1 MMYYTLHMNEKPS
14 SRAEGLV
21 TVQLGKDLKQEWV
34 QWCQKRQLVPGAA
47 LRSLVERA
55 IADGLELATA
65 RDGVRVKVRVAK
77 EPDAG
82 SKVSREMQFTPS
94 ENAAVEAVAGA
105 QGFGFQDWVIAAV
118 RAALA
123 QAPSYGQNELEA
135 LTASNAMLVRI
146 VADLAALRRGE
157 NNPEVTERLRSLE
170 KDLRAHVETVSSAMA
185 KGAKRWRL
193 DL

>member
-1 MMYYTLHMNEKPS
+1 MYYTLHMNEKPS

>member
-1 MMYYTLHMNEKPS
+1 MTEKPS

-21 TVQLGKDLKQEWV
+21 TVQLGKDLKQDWV

-55 IADGLELATA
+55 IADGLELAAA

-82 SKVSREMQFTPS
+82 AKVSREMQFTPS

-105 QGFGFQDWVIAAV
+105 EGFGFQDWVIAAV

-146 VADLAALRRGE
+146 VADRCGCGGAAPGR
-157 NNPEVTERLRSLE
+157 
-170 KDLRAHVETVSSAMA
+170 K
-185 KGAKRWRL
+185 
-193 DL
+193 

>member
-1 MMYYTLHMNEKPS
+1 MYYTLYMNEKPS

-47 LRSLVERA
+47 LRSLVETA
-55 IADGLELATA
+55 IADGLELAAT

-77 EPDAG
+77 EPDVGA
-82 SKVSREMQFTPS
+82 KVSREMQFTPS

-123 QAPSYGQNELEA
+123 RAPSYGQNELEA

-146 VADLAALRRGE
+146 VADLATLRRGE

-170 KDLRAHVETVSSAMA
+170 KDLKAHVETVSCAMA

>member
-1 MMYYTLHMNEKPS
+1 MYYTLYMNEKPS

-82 SKVSREMQFTPS
+82 AKVSREMQFTPS

-170 KDLRAHVETVSSAMA
+170 KDLKAHVETVSSAMA

>member
-1 MMYYTLHMNEKPS
+1 
-14 SRAEGLV
+14 
-21 TVQLGKDLKQEWV
+21 
-34 QWCQKRQLVPGAA
+34 
-47 LRSLVERA
+47 VERA
-55 IADGLELATA
+55 IADGLELAAA

-77 EPDAG
+77 EPDTGA
-82 SKVSREMQFTPS
+82 KVSREMQFTPS

-105 QGFGFQDWVIAAV
+105 QGFGFQGWVIAAV

-135 LTASNAMLVRI
+135 LTASNATLVRI
-146 VADLAALRRGE
+146 VSDLAALRRGE

-170 KDLRAHVETVSSAMA
+170 KDLKAHVDTVSSAMA

>member
-1 MMYYTLHMNEKPS
+1 MNEKPS

-21 TVQLGKDLKQEWV
+21 TVQLGKDLKQDWV

-55 IADGLELATA
+55 IADGLELAAA

-82 SKVSREMQFTPS
+82 AKVSREMQFTPS

-123 QAPSYGQNELEA
+123 QPPSYGQNELEA

-146 VADLAALRRGE
+146 VADVAALRRGE

-170 KDLRAHVETVSSAMA
+170 KDLKTHVETVSSAMA

>member
-1 MMYYTLHMNEKPS
+1 MYYTLHMNEKPS

-82 SKVSREMQFTPS
+82 AKVSREMQFTPS

-157 NNPEVTERLRSLE
+157 NNPEVTERLQSLE
-170 KDLRAHVETVSSAMA
+170 KDLKAHVETVSSAMA